1 MSRRKEA
8 NSGGR
13 SVEERSEKRRD
24 VEKKRSEEWRE
35 KCRREKRDEKRCW
48 KEEKRRVEGEVW
60 RYLAGARMRE
70 CYSSP
75 GDTSPHP
82 ILEPHQ
88 MDDVIKDVFLSN
100 HHQ

>member
-1 MSRRKEA
+1 VWREKC
-8 NSGGR
+8 GGR
-13 SVEERSEKRRD
+13 SVE
-24 VEKKRSEEWRE
+24 VRSEEWRE
-35 KCRREKRDEKRCW
+35 
-48 KEEKRRVEGEVW
+48 G
-60 RYLAGARMRE
+60 YLAGGRMRE